1 MDVTWPLV
9 GRQAE
14 LEVLSAVLADTPA
27 GGVVLVGEAGIGKT
41 RMAREALARAEAAGW
56 GVEWLAATRA
66 AASIPFGAVS
76 HLLPPAERLDDDR
89 LDTLRRTA
97 ELLAERSRGRPLLI
111 GVDDAHLLDDASA
124 ALVHQLTFRGIA
136 VVVATVRTGEPAPD
150 PVIALWKDDL
160 TRRLDLSALP
170 PSATAELLER
180 SLGGPVDGVTKE
192 EVLRIT
198 GGNPM
203 YLRELVLGGLESGAL
218 RQVDKVWR
226 WRGKLADATRLAEL
240 VQTRLSTLDE
250 TARDAVEL
258 VAWGEPLGVGVLERL
273 VGNDAVQAAE
283 DGGLLVLDRSGRRVL
298 ARLAHPLYG
307 EVLRAALPLG
317 RARAVAE
324 RLAAAF
330 GTGALQRRD
339 DLLRVGAW
347 QLEAGMATNPDLLLE
362 AARQAAGRFDHE
374 LTERLARAAVDAGG
388 GPTAVRVLAETLE
401 WQGRHAEAV
410 AVMDGEPPAQGA
422 ERARWASIRAGN
434 LYWGLERTAQAEEVL
449 QQAALAEEGG
459 EEAVAMLAWILLFD
473 GRLPEAVAVAGR
485 VLDQPQAPAQAL
497 VWAATAAVPALGSLG
512 RLGQALAVADRGL
525 AEARAHPQDL
535 PWGETQLNLVRC
547 QVLLGAG
554 RLTEARTIAD
564 AGYQAAAADRSSER
578 TGGWAGFRGL
588 VAKAE
593 GRITTAE
600 ASLREAVALLDEQD
614 PYRFMHWCLAELAS
628 VVALAGDQEAAV
640 GWLERADA
648 RAGEA
653 NRYFDP
659 WVELDKAWVA
669 AAAGELTRAIALA
682 TRAADMARASK
693 QFTLEAAAL
702 HDVARLGA
710 PTGVRQRLE
719 ELVGLLEGRLAALL
733 ASSAV
738 ALAANDGAALDRV
751 GAAFEDLGALLLAA
765 EAKAA
770 AARAHRAAGREAS
783 ANASQER
790 AAALAAACQS
800 ARTPGLGPAMPVSV
814 LTPREREVAMLAAAQ
829 ASSREI
835 ATRLHLSVRTVDNYL
850 GRVYAKLGV
859 SSRARLATLLEV
871 RASR

>member
-1 MDVTWPLV
+1 VDITWPLV
-9 GRQAE
+9 GRRSE
-14 LEVLSAVLADTPA
+14 LEVLSTMLADAPA
-27 GGVVLVGEAGIGKT
+27 GGVVLAGEAGIGKT
-41 RMAREALARAEAAGW
+41 RLAWEALAWAETAGW
-56 GVEWLAATRA
+56 EVEWLVATRA

-76 HLLPPAERLDDDR
+76 HLLPPAERLGDDR

-97 ELLAERSRGRPLLI
+97 ELLAERSRGRPLLL

-124 ALVHQLTFRGIA
+124 ALVHQLVLRGIA
-136 VVVATVRTGEPAPD
+136 VLVATVRTGEPAPD
-150 PVIALWKDDL
+150 PVIALWKDGPA
-160 TRRLDLSALP
+160 RRLDLSALP

-180 SLGGPVDGVTKE
+180 SLGGAVDGVTRK
-192 EVLRIT
+192 EVLRVT
-198 GGNPM
+198 GGNPL

-218 RQVDKVWR
+218 RQVDRVWR
-226 WRGKLADATRLAEL
+226 WRGKLAGVTRLAEL
-240 VQTRLSTLDE
+240 VQARLSTLDE
-250 TARDAVEL
+250 TARGAVEL
-258 VAWGEPLGVGVLERL
+258 VAWGEPLGVGALERL
-273 VGNDAVQAAE
+273 VGRNAVQAAE
-283 DGGLLVLDRSGRRVL
+283 DDGLLMVERSGRRTV

-307 EVLRAALPLG
+307 EVLRAVLPLS

-324 RLAAAF
+324 RLAAAV
-330 GTGALQRRD
+330 GAGALRRRD
-339 DLLRVGAW
+339 DLLRAGAW
-347 QLEAGMATNPDLLLE
+347 QLEAGVATNPDLLLQ
-362 AARQAAGRFDHE
+362 ATRQAAARFDHE

-434 LYWGLERTAQAEEVL
+434 LYWGLERTAEAEEIL

-485 VLDQPQAPAQAL
+485 VLDRPEAPAQAL

-512 RLGQALAVADRGL
+512 RLGEALAVADRGL
-525 AEARAHPQDL
+525 AVAGLHPQDL

-554 RLTEARTIAD
+554 RLAEAGVIAE
-564 AGYQAAAADRSSER
+564 AGYQAAVADRSSER

-593 GRITTAE
+593 GRVGTAE

-614 PYRFMHWCLAELAS
+614 PYRFMRWCLAELAS
-628 VVALAGDQEAAV
+628 VAALAGDQEAAA
-640 GWLERADA
+640 GWLDRADA

-659 WVELDKAWVA
+659 WVELDRAWVA
-669 AAAGELTRAIALA
+669 AAAGELTRAVDLA

-710 PTGVRQRLE
+710 PVGVRQRLE

-733 ASSAV
+733 ASSAF

-790 AAALAAACQS
+790 AAALATACQG

-859 SSRARLATLLEV
+859 SSRARLATLLDV

>member
-1 MDVTWPLV
+1 
-9 GRQAE
+9 
-14 LEVLSAVLADTPA
+14 
-27 GGVVLVGEAGIGKT
+27 
-41 RMAREALARAEAAGW
+41 
-56 GVEWLAATRA
+56 
-66 AASIPFGAVS
+66 
-76 HLLPPAERLDDDR
+76 
-89 LDTLRRTA
+89 
-97 ELLAERSRGRPLLI
+97 
-111 GVDDAHLLDDASA
+111 
-124 ALVHQLTFRGIA
+124 
-136 VVVATVRTGEPAPD
+136 
-150 PVIALWKDDL
+150 
-160 TRRLDLSALP
+160 
-170 PSATAELLER
+170 
-180 SLGGPVDGVTKE
+180 
-192 EVLRIT
+192 
-198 GGNPM
+198 
-203 YLRELVLGGLESGAL
+203 
-218 RQVDKVWR
+218 
-226 WRGKLADATRLAEL
+226 
-240 VQTRLSTLDE
+240 
-250 TARDAVEL
+250 
-258 VAWGEPLGVGVLERL
+258 
-273 VGNDAVQAAE
+273 
-283 DGGLLVLDRSGRRVL
+283 
-298 ARLAHPLYG
+298 
-307 EVLRAALPLG
+307 
-317 RARAVAE
+317 
-324 RLAAAF
+324 
-330 GTGALQRRD
+330 
-339 DLLRVGAW
+339 
-347 QLEAGMATNPDLLLE
+347 
-362 AARQAAGRFDHE
+362 
-374 LTERLARAAVDAGG
+374 
-388 GPTAVRVLAETLE
+388 
-401 WQGRHAEAV
+401 V

-434 LYWGLERTAQAEEVL
+434 LYWGLERTAEAEEVL
-449 QQAALAEEGG
+449 QQAAVGEEGG

-485 VLDQPQAPAQAL
+485 VLDRPEVPPQAL

-512 RLGQALAVADRGL
+512 RLGEALAVADRGL
-525 AEARAHPQDL
+525 AVAEVHPQDL

-554 RLTEARTIAD
+554 RLAEANAIAD
-564 AGYQAAAADRSSER
+564 TGYQAAVADRSSER

-593 GRITTAE
+593 GRVATAE
-600 ASLREAVALLDEQD
+600 AWLREAVALLDEQD
-614 PYRFMHWCLAELAS
+614 PYRFMRWCLAELAS
-628 VVALAGDQEAAV
+628 VAALAGDQEAAV

-669 AAAGELTRAIALA
+669 AGAGELTRAVALA

-702 HDVARLGA
+702 YDVARLGA
-710 PTGVRQRLE
+710 PAAARQRLE
-719 ELVGLLEGRLAALL
+719 GLVGLLEGRLAALL

-770 AARAHRAAGREAS
+770 AARAHRAAGRDAS

-790 AAALAAACQS
+790 AAALASTCQG
-800 ARTPGLGPAMPVSV
+800 ARTPGLGPVMPVSV

-859 SSRARLATLLEV
+859 SSRARLAALLEV